1 MHNFK
6 DRINKNKE
14 KVEIIKEL
22 NKLNDIIEQA
32 NSEKVKIFV
41 ESGIEIHKKIRKKEI
56 TQDCIIGLF
65 EGISEIDKTIY
76 EANLEINKITLKNE
90 MICECGNR
98 VDVENNFCCICGKK
112 IDYEKN
118 TIKCQH
124 CFSEI
129 DENSIYCGCCGQ
141 KIVKDI

>member
-6 DRINKNKE
+6 DRINKSKE
-14 KVEIIKEL
+14 KVENIKEL
-22 NKLNDIIEQA
+22 NKLNNIIEQS
-32 NSEKVKIFV
+32 NSKKVKIFADA
-41 ESGIEIHKKIRKKEI
+41 GMEIHKKIRKKEI
-56 TQDCIIGLF
+56 TEECIIDLF

-76 EANLEINKITLKNE
+76 EANLEINKIMLKNKK
-90 MICECGNR
+90 ICECGNR
-98 VDVENNFCCICGKK
+98 VDIDNNFCCICGKK

-129 DENSIYCGCCGQ
+129 DEDSIYCGCCGQ